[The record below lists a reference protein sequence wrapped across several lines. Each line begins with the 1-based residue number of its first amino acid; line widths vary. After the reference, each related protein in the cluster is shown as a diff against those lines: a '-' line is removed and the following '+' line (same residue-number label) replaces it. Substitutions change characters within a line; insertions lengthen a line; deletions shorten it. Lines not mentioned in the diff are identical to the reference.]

1 MSPDTPKSSPA
12 SLSLSIL
19 KEVALYIQDTGRSRA
34 FYEGVLGLP
43 VLVEIPSAYVFFH
56 AGPVML
62 LAFVREYALA
72 NQQLPPHGATGIQ
85 HIAFEAPST
94 EAYEKWKVLLPQKG
108 IAIDREVTWPNQRRS
123 FYFTDPDG
131 HSLEILEPGVWPLPP
146 ERGSLP
152 PQRT

>member
-1 MSPDTPKSSPA
+1 MSPDTPSSSPA

-19 KEVALYIQDTGRSRA
+19 KEVALYIQDTARSRA

-43 VLVEIPSAYVFFH
+43 VLVEIPGAYVFFH

-62 LAFVREYALA
+62 LAFVREYALS
-72 NQQLPPHGATGIQ
+72 NQQLPPHGATGTQ

-94 EAYEKWKVLLPQKG
+94 EAYEKWKAFLLQRGTP
-108 IAIDREVTWPNQRRS
+108 IDREVTWPNQRRS

-131 HSLEILEPGVWPLPP
+131 HSLEILEPGVWPAPP
-146 ERGSLP
+146 EG
-152 PQRT
+152 